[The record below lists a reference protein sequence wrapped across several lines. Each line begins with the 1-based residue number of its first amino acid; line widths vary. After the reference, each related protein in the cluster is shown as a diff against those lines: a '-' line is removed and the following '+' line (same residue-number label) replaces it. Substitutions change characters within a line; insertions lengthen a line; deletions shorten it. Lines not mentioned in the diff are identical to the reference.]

1 MEKNFFDKMSDSYEN
16 FHLKESEINTG
27 KGTVRISPN
36 LKLIFGWSLFLLL
49 CVLTFVFGG
58 FTGKPKEVSKE
69 KKEAVLDEKVNVDEE
84 HETLLPYEKDSNK
97 ELNAFVEKYFKAI
110 TDCDNETLQDMVMD
124 PSIYKDNE
132 ALKKKA
138 EFITGYDNIT
148 TYTKPGFDEG
158 SYIAFVVANVTIAG
172 VNSAPYDIISLY
184 IVNGERGY
192 MINNGKLSKDAEAYI
207 EKVKGD
213 KDIQKI
219 YKSVEKKNKEYTKK
233 DPTLQE
239 FYEIIN
245 RKDVKTNSAADKK
258 DKKSKKK

>member
-27 KGTVRISPN
+27 KGTLHISPK
-36 LKLIFGWSLFLLL
+36 LKLILGWSLFILL
-49 CVLTFVFGG
+49 CVLTFIFGG
-58 FTGKPKEVSKE
+58 FSDKKKDISKE
-69 KKEAVLDEKVNVDEE
+69 EKEAVLGEKVDVDEE
-84 HETLLPYEKDSNK
+84 HETLLPYEKDSDK
-97 ELNAFVEKYFKAI
+97 ELNAFIEKYFKAI
-110 TDCDNETLQDMVMD
+110 TDCDHETLQDMVIE
-124 PSIYKDNE
+124 PSVYKNNE

-148 TYTKPGFDEG
+148 IYTKAGFDEG

-192 MINNGKLSKDAEAYI
+192 MINNGKLSKDADNYI

-219 YKSVEKKNKEYTKK
+219 YKSVEKKNKEYKEK
-233 DPTLQE
+233 DPTLKE

-258 DKKSKKK
+258 DKQSKKK